1 MKKWAGNLSHLPWLQ
16 HPRWRARLST
26 PTQENCGTHSSE
38 RSSWPCRVGNSSSRT
53 KPEEMWPVRR
63 VETGE
68 GQSGIKILL
77 VLFHEAW
84 PTVVSASD
92 RAWWLG
98 NDRRWRAW
106 TLQDGSKRQDSMS
119 TDYHICRNIGTPI
132 HGQSACRTG
141 ESIEIRSGCPR
152 SS

>member
-16 HPRWRARLST
+16 HPRWRARSST
-26 PTQENCGTHSSE
+26 PTQANYGTHSSE

-53 KPEEMWPVRR
+53 KPEEMWPVRGWR
-63 VETGE
+63 PARGKME
-68 GQSGIKILL
+68 SKILL
-77 VLFHEAW
+77 VLFHGAW
-84 PTVVSASD
+84 PTVVSVSD

-106 TLQDGSKRQDSMS
+106 TLQDGPKRQDSMS
-119 TDYHICRNIGTPI
+119 TDYRICRNRGTPI
-132 HGQSACRTG
+132 HGQSARRTG
-141 ESIEIRSGCPR
+141 ESVATRFGCPR